1 MWPFLILPVIAI
13 LSFIYG
19 PKALN
24 KYKRATDREEKNK
37 QLIITIVLLSAGIIS
52 SIILLGVIIT
62 GIVLS
67 NYRPW
72 KLVDFRQENTLRSVQ
87 PKTTAPNLSL
97 SHPNPAQ
104 SIPNPRPYESYGYYM
119 DPKIYNNNL

>member
-72 KLVDFRQENTLRSVQ
+72 KLVDFRQENTLRSVD
-87 PKTTAPNLSL
+87 P
-97 SHPNPAQ
+97 Q
-104 SIPNPRPYESYGYYM
+104 S
-119 DPKIYNNNL
+119 